1 MHNVFK
7 LNYLALRLSE
17 SQTSTTTVS
26 RLFTTSTRTPTA
38 HQISAA
44 LFALNSLRCGGCVL
58 ADEVGLG
65 KTIEA
70 ALVISQLW
78 FEGRRRI
85 LVVAPVMLVG
95 QWFDELSEHFG
106 LPVRVVTSGLCSQFR
121 QQPEQLVE
129 LFFPKTPA
137 VVVTNYHCV
146 DQKGLQLDFSHY
158 DLVVL
163 DEAHVVRN
171 LEVPPTRPADEGEG
185 TKTSRAA
192 RLLQATHGVPK
203 LLLTATPLQNRWQ
216 DYRNLLQFI
225 QPHFKTIDSDKDLA
239 GLTEYLVVRNLRS
252 DLQARGQLDITQ
264 RRLLPIFFNQSA
276 TVQHDEFQDRLLGFI
291 SDFYECEGRGL
302 SRNGVFMPLLNL
314 LELAFSRIWGS
325 SNQALLSVFN
335 KLRLE
340 IIAALDTANS
350 KRVREAKEVSSVYEP
365 NETLDDDALA
375 ACMSTFEVEP
385 DRRKPLQHWSVQS
398 LQQLQ
403 SRLDLLIQQL
413 GLFEVNP
420 KIKQLVNALPKLLQ
434 DLKHKQMPE
443 KAIVFVSFKQTQQE
457 VYQQLLLAGF
467 SVDELVLISG
477 DNTSERV
484 AEIVELYRQS
494 LGLDTLP
501 LHDQNKRKALLWY
514 FREHGKILIATDAA
528 NEGLNLQFC
537 NVLINYDLPWNPQV
551 VEQRIGRIHRIGQKH
566 EVYIYHLFNLQYGA
580 DAHIAK
586 RLAEKI
592 SVFKR
597 FFQSSDEILSHTEF
611 QIPAL
616 DASLE
621 PEQQLLQHEILS
633 MSVADLCMGTTSVDW
648 SKKSQ
653 SIAAMVLDVHRAPDL
668 WPDVSNAELL
678 YSGQL
683 GYRKYQQQ
691 FATQHEQVYGIHPAT
706 THLLRADNIADVQKD
721 KNSLLMSHQ
730 INELVQGSSRSFVPF
745 YGQGRVDSQVLSL
758 VPESWQ
764 ASLNSGFTLE
774 VYQLRS
780 RGEPSG
786 SISAVLGYCGDGRI
800 LPHEIAEQLFL
811 ATELL
816 QESDPSDKK
825 TAACS
830 GISDELRAELVRADH
845 VSQWLSELS
854 ILAIYDQK
862 RNEVIQHHCKTAY
875 KKALKRLELK
885 RQHLIR
891 FVKNAAKNSEQL
903 MASLDAIQQEHAELA
918 SEFAAYLKNT
928 SLRERSLSEC
938 QTTEFD
944 VFVVGRV
951 VCGRVR

>member
-17 SQTSTTTVS
+17 SQTSTTTIA

-38 HQISAA
+38 HQISSA

-146 DQKGLQLDFSHY
+146 DQKDLQLDFSDY

-171 LEVPPTRPADEGEG
+171 LEVPPTRPSEEDEGI
-185 TKTSRAA
+185 KTSRAA

-225 QPHFKTIDSDKDLA
+225 QPHFKTIDSDKDLG

-276 TVQHDEFQDRLLGFI
+276 TAQHDEFQDRLLGFI

-302 SRNGVFMPLLNL
+302 SRNGVFMPLINL

-340 IIAALDTANS
+340 IATALDSANS
-350 KRVREAKEVSSVYEP
+350 EHVRQSVGESSTYEP
-365 NETLDDDALA
+365 NETLDNDELA

-385 DRRKPLQHWSVQS
+385 DKSKPMYLRSLSS
-398 LQQLQ
+398 LQRLKVCLDQL
-403 SRLDLLIQQL
+403 IHQL
-413 GLFEVNP
+413 SLFDVNP

-434 DLKHKQMPE
+434 DLKQRQMPE
-443 KAIVFVSFKQTQQE
+443 KAIVFVSFKETQRE
-457 VYQQLLLAGF
+457 VYQQLLQSGF
-467 SVDELVLISG
+467 SVEELVLISG
-477 DNTSERV
+477 DNDSERV
-484 AEIVELYRQS
+484 SEIVELYWQS

-501 LHDQNKRKALLWY
+501 LLDQNKRKALLWY

-551 VEQRIGRIHRIGQKH
+551 VEQRIGRVHRIGQKH

-616 DASLE
+616 DTSLE
-621 PEQQLLQHEILS
+621 PEQQLLQQEILS
-633 MSVADLCMGTTSVDW
+633 MTVADLCMGATSVDW

-668 WPDVSNAELL
+668 WPDMSNAEQLCTA
-678 YSGQL
+678 QL
-683 GYRKYQQQ
+683 GYRKYQKQ
-691 FATQHEQVYGIHPAT
+691 FASLHAQICGIHPAT
-706 THLLRADNIADVQKD
+706 THLLSADNVADIQND
-721 KNSLLMSHQ
+721 KNSLLMFHQ
-730 INELVQGSSRSFVPF
+730 LNELVQCSSRSFVPF

-758 VPESWQ
+758 VPEPWQ
-764 ASLNSGFTLE
+764 SSFNSGFTLE

-780 RGEPSG
+780 RSESSI

-800 LPHEIAEQLFL
+800 LPHDIAEQLFL
-811 ATELL
+811 ATELR
-816 QESDPSDKK
+816 QESEPAYTK

-830 GISDELRAELVRADH
+830 GISDELRAELVRACH

-854 ILAIYDQK
+854 ILATYDQK
-862 RNEVIQHHCKTAY
+862 RDEIIQHHCKTAY

-891 FVKNAAKNSEQL
+891 SIKNAAKNSEQL
-903 MASLDAIQQEHAELA
+903 MTSLEAIQQEHTELA

-928 SLRERSLSEC
+928 SLSERSLSEC
-938 QTTEFD
+938 QIADFD

-951 VCGRVR
+951 VCG

>member
-95 QWFDELSEHFG
+95 QWFDELSAHFG

-137 VVVTNYHCV
+137 VVVTNYHCL
-146 DQKGLQLDFSHY
+146 DQKDLQLDFSHY

-171 LEVPPTRPADEGEG
+171 LEVPPKSQSDDGEAI
-185 TKTSRAA
+185 KTSRAA

-225 QPHFKTIDSDKDLA
+225 QPHFKTIDSDRDLA

-264 RRLLPIFFNQSA
+264 RRLLPIFFNQGA
-276 TVQHDEFQDRLLGFI
+276 TAQHEEFQDRLLGFI

-302 SRNGVFMPLLNL
+302 SRNGVFMPLINL

-335 KLRLE
+335 KLGLE
-340 IIAALDTANS
+340 IATALDTANS
-350 KRVREAKEVSSVYEP
+350 KHVRQSAGESSTYEP
-365 NETLDDDALA
+365 NETLDNDALA

-385 DRRKPLQHWSVQS
+385 DRRKPLQQWSVQS

-403 SRLDLLIQQL
+403 SRLELLIQQL

-434 DLKHKQMPE
+434 DLKQRQMPE
-443 KAIVFVSFKQTQQE
+443 KAIVFVSFKETQRE
-457 VYQQLLLAGF
+457 VYQQLLQSGF
-467 SVDELVLISG
+467 SVEELVLISG

-484 AEIVELYRQS
+484 SEIVELYRQS
-494 LGLDTLP
+494 SGLDTLP

-551 VEQRIGRIHRIGQKH
+551 VEQRIGRVHRIGQKH

-633 MSVADLCMGTTSVDW
+633 MSVADLCAGATSVDW

-668 WPDVSNAELL
+668 WPDMSNAE
-678 YSGQL
+678 QL
-683 GYRKYQQQ
+683 CYHKYQQQ

-706 THLLRADNIADVQKD
+706 THLLRADNIADVQND
-721 KNSLLMSHQ
+721 KNSLLIFHQ

-745 YGQGRVDSQVLSL
+745 YGQGRVDSQALSL
-758 VPESWQ
+758 VPQPWQ
-764 ASLNSGFTLE
+764 ASLSFGLTLE

-786 SISAVLGYCGDGRI
+786 IISAVLGYCGDGQI
-800 LPHEIAEQLFL
+800 IPHEIAEQLFL

-816 QESDPSDKK
+816 QVPDPADTK

-830 GISDELRAELVRADH
+830 VIRDESQTELVRAGH

-854 ILAIYDQK
+854 ILGTYDQK
-862 RNEVIQHHCKTAY
+862 RDEVIQHHCKTAY

-891 FVKNAAKNSEQL
+891 SVKTAAKNTEQL
-903 MASLDAIQQEHAELA
+903 MASLDAIQQEHAALA
-918 SEFAAYLKNT
+918 SEFAAYLKQVT
-928 SLRERSLSEC
+928 LKELSLNEC
-938 QTTEFD
+938 QIADFD

>member
-17 SQTSTTTVS
+17 SQTSTTIVS

-38 HQISAA
+38 HQISSA

-85 LVVAPVMLVG
+85 LVIAPVMLVG
-95 QWFDELSEHFG
+95 QWFDELSEHFS
-106 LPVRVVTSGLCSQFR
+106 LPVRVVTSNLCSQFR

-137 VVVTNYHCV
+137 VVVTNYHCL
-146 DQKGLQLDFSHY
+146 DQKDLQLDFSHY

-171 LEVPPTRPADEGEG
+171 LEAPPKSRSDDGEAI
-185 TKTSRAA
+185 KTSRAA

-225 QPHFKTIDSDKDLA
+225 QPHFKTIDSDRDLA

-252 DLQARGQLDITQ
+252 DLQARGQLDIKQ
-264 RRLLPIFFNQSA
+264 RCLLPIFFNQSA
-276 TVQHDEFQDRLLGFI
+276 TAQHEEFQDRLLGFI
-291 SDFYECEGRGL
+291 SDFYECEGRGF
-302 SRNGVFMPLLNL
+302 SRNGVFMPLLTL

-325 SNQALLSVFN
+325 SNQALLSVFS

-350 KRVREAKEVSSVYEP
+350 ARVRQSVDASSSYEP
-365 NETLDDDALA
+365 NEILDDDALA
-375 ACMSTFEVEP
+375 ACLSTFEVEP
-385 DRRKPLQHWSVQS
+385 DMRKPLQQQSVQS
-398 LQQLQ
+398 LQRLL

-420 KIKQLVNALPKLLQ
+420 KIKQLVNTLPKLLQ
-434 DLKHKQMPE
+434 DLKQRQMPE
-443 KAIVFVSFKQTQQE
+443 KAIVFVSFKQTQGE
-457 VYQQLLLAGF
+457 VYQQLLQLGF
-467 SVDELVLISG
+467 SVEELVLISG

-484 AEIVELYRQS
+484 TEIVELYRQS

-551 VEQRIGRIHRIGQKH
+551 VEQRIGRVHRIGQKH

-592 SVFKR
+592 SVFKQ

-621 PEQQLLQHEILS
+621 PEQQLLQREILS
-633 MSVADLCMGTTSVDW
+633 MSVADLCIGATSVDW

-653 SIAAMVLDVHRAPDL
+653 NLAAVVLDVHRAPDL
-668 WPDVSNAELL
+668 WPDVSSVEIFGTAREHYLTHLGHFALNYE
-678 YSGQL
+678 QL
-683 GYRKYQQQ
+683 HG
-691 FATQHEQVYGIHPAT
+691 AHPAT
-706 THLLRADNIADVQKD
+706 THLLKTD
-721 KNSLLMSHQ
+721 KAVATHSNKLSLEMFHQLNELIQASSKQLMS
-730 INELVQGSSRSFVPF
+730 F

-758 VPESWQ
+758 VSSPWQ
-764 ASLNSGFTLE
+764 ASLKFGFTLE

-780 RGEPSG
+780 RGEPSS
-786 SISAVLGYCGDGRI
+786 SISTVLGCCGDGLI
-800 LPHEIAEQLFL
+800 LPHDIAEQLLL
-811 ATELL
+811 ATELM
-816 QESDPSDKK
+816 QASDPADTK
-825 TAACS
+825 TATAL
-830 GISDELRAELVRADH
+830 GIRDELRTELVRAGH
-845 VSQWLSELS
+845 VSHWLSELS
-854 ILAIYDQK
+854 TLAIYDQT
-862 RNEVIQHHCKTAY
+862 RDEVINNHCKTAY
-875 KKALKRLELK
+875 KKALKRLELR

-891 FVKNAAKNSEQL
+891 SVKTDSKNENQL
-903 MASLDAIQQEHAELA
+903 MESLDAIQQDHAELA
-918 SEFAAYLKNT
+918 AEFAAYLKNV
-928 SLRERSLSEC
+928 SIKELSLSKC
-938 QTTEFD
+938 QTTVFD

-951 VCGRVR
+951 VYG